1 MCAHMC
7 VAGSERK
14 SEDLTGAAKR
24 DGPLVPRTA
33 EAARGP
39 LDVASSAAGP
49 GTRVERGTRWG
60 SLLIPGA
67 TYRTYC
73 VYNFM

>member
-14 SEDLTGAAKR
+14 SARAEDLTGAAKR

-39 LDVASSAAGP
+39 LDVASSAAGAAL
-49 GTRVERGTRWG
+49 GQNVAHG
-60 SLLIPGA
+60 GA
-67 TYRTYC
+67 
-73 VYNFM
+73 VFMYNFM